1 MEGGFCTPRSANVLA
16 APERESSSQAGRCG
30 HHEARARHLS
40 ISESDAELD
49 KERGHAFRRGK
60 RQADVGM
67 ARLTQPRVPASG
79 HRPAGPTLA
88 DPDAGGRG
96 REGGL
101 KAWAGNGTANGAVR
115 D

>member
-1 MEGGFCTPRSANVLA
+1 MLWLRRNGSHRA
-16 APERESSSQAGRCG
+16 RQAV
-30 HHEARARHLS
+30 ADITKPARHLS
-40 ISESDAELD
+40 VSESDAELD
-49 KERGHAFRRGK
+49 TERGHAFRRGK

-67 ARLTQPRVPASG
+67 ARLTQPRVPACG

-101 KAWAGNGTANGAVR
+101 KA
-115 D
+115 